1 MGLFQSKPEGK
12 KVHDQP
18 SQGSYKPSSP
28 NALSRVLHPAKV
40 ASQGATSGGRK
51 RKQKGTR
58 KRRGK
63 KRSRGRH

>member
-51 RKQKGTR
+51 RKQKEHA
-58 KRRGK
+58 KDGK
-63 KRSRGRH
+63 EKIAQRH